1 MASMCSG
8 LSGAESKAM
17 PMVVVRGMGSCELK
31 EWNFGSGESFKC
43 GRCSE
48 DFLYPA

>member
-17 PMVVVRGMGSCELK
+17 PMVVV
-31 EWNFGSGESFKC
+31 C
-43 GRCSE
+43 GVGFDLWVVVR
-48 DFLYPA
+48 